1 VNEYDPALIAEL
13 ERLAPRS
20 AASPDWSDVLA
31 RAGVRPRPVRVA
43 LLLTLLVAVSMLA
56 TPALGVSG
64 KVRQLLGIGARPQ
77 VQFVARLH
85 PVSGSGS
92 GSFSATPVKAF
103 TQVGSD
109 RTVGFTRRVRF
120 TLRVADLSGPVTSA
134 WLRITPPRASTG
146 TESTVQLCRPCSE
159 TTTGVLHFRGI
170 MLVLL
175 SGRATVEVATRA
187 HPEGALRGQIM
198 AAR

>member
-1 VNEYDPALIAEL
+1 VNEYDPALVAEL
-13 ERLAPRS
+13 ERLAPS
-20 AASPDWSDVLA
+20 LPASPDWNDVLRRADVRARPA
-31 RAGVRPRPVRVA
+31 RAVLVVA
-43 LLLTLLVAVSMLA
+43 LLVAVSALSA
-56 TPALGVSG
+56 PALGVSG

-134 WLRITPPRASTG
+134 WLRITPPRASRG
-146 TESTVQLCRPCSE
+146 TESTVPLCRPCSA
-159 TTTGVLHFRGI
+159 TTTGVLRFRGI
-170 MLVLL
+170 MLVLI

-187 HPEGALRGQIM
+187 HPEGELRGQIM